1 MTNFGRKMAYQN
13 VRNYICSQ
21 IAYTKENLSWYSD
34 EEVSDYADDRKE
46 ELIAYKKILN
56 ILTDNQSKIRED

>member
-21 IAYTKENLSWYSD
+21 IAYTKEKLSWYSD